1 MKRIILIS
9 LIVSFTS
16 FAFGQEIQFKT
27 GNTIRTIQHWNVE
40 KIKESFAEKETSL
53 TARTRFS
60 EETDY
65 YWIAFKDVINNV
77 LKAKLDFLGVEIIGY
92 AGTFP
97 EGRLYKINVNGRYKD
112 VFDILKQEE
121 TFINLIPV
129 WLEEKID
136 KNILENRNLT
146 YVDSV
151 LKTIKATI
159 YFYKPMEKEEIE
171 HLLGN
176 SVDTIIFDD
185 ANEKVVHIVSTR
197 NELLRIAKID
207 HVKRVSEYQ
216 KKLPLNSHARELTKV
231 NKLQEEFIT
240 ITHPPTTDWL
250 AGVPYTGDGIWI
262 CINEYIDAF
271 HLDFHEKLPGGG
283 TQVRKSHPNEKLD
296 SDLIW
301 AHEGHGTHVAGIAAG
316 NGWNSLL
323 ASLIPGGML
332 QWRGVAPKALLSSI
346 GEKGDV
352 NNHSFT
358 ESRSGYYDHYSSA
371 AETDESLSNHEG
383 TGPSDNN
390 ISIWSAANN
399 GVTSGPESGVQ
410 RGYYSML
417 VNSKNGI
424 KVGATKKD
432 KALKAEFSSMGPT
445 RDGRIGPDI
454 CAPGDG
460 FAEHESW
467 DIQIDY
473 IAIENNG
480 TTKHRWDFDSDH
492 PEWGTE
498 WRIDNLVQNNGILSF
513 STSHGGYFS
522 SNDLISPPFQ
532 SEDGDEL
539 VFYWKVIQTSSAYSI
554 ETMKCVIYWKRPD
567 DSYYKRN
574 YNIDN
579 NSYDYAT
586 VAFTFQRTGDWQ
598 ETRICL
604 NDPRWDITEGG
615 WVGGDEIQ
623 RLRLDFHSA
632 SPHMGIVSCYY
643 DDDDEK
649 CGTTNDY
656 VSWNGTSMSAP
667 HVTGIVALMLQKY
680 RDEVLVPLGRGL
692 NIHDNPFWNSTAKAI
707 LIHTATDL
715 VSTAG
720 EGFILDN
727 NPDFASQGFHQPEI
741 YGPGPDFATGY
752 GLVNAVKALEY
763 VDTDKFVEDTIDQ
776 YETKSYLFSVPP
788 GTKNFRVTLAW
799 DDPPY
804 VGDNSES
811 GAYNI
816 KLVNDI
822 DLYLTNVNSGEIIR
836 PWVLDHSMLNN
847 RTVAYDGLDPITPCD
862 ISDNPA
868 YKGIDN
874 RNNVEV
880 VDVEWPDVG
889 LWAIVVKGA
898 KIAQDQSGAPGI
910 NQDISLVL
918 DFPIFTTPPITA
930 TVQGSQTPEVKDPP
944 CAMVINEDFTI
955 TPGVF
960 DPGRTLPLGDG
971 INERT
976 SWSFDFA
983 EDPEFQFF
991 STSFPLASA
1000 LLTLELTPKSSP
1012 STDTFTIGGVS
1023 PIITP
1028 EIQMLSIGVP
1038 STIQI
1043 ELTNFYHNMA
1053 LPYILKALH
1062 GSIPAFYADD
1072 AIVSFAELT
1081 LTSFPGEKVNDRF
1094 PDLGPE
1100 DVDTDFDV
1108 TPCAENCVGT
1118 FTITAE
1124 FKNTSSDTLSDLF
1137 FEVVCLTGGNVLC
1150 NADGGIPWGNGADL
1164 TVPMDGVLKP
1174 WDTFVVEFKIGLAS
1188 FDPFA
1193 FEVDLFGKV
1202 QK

>member
-1 MKRIILIS
+1 MKRIVLIS
-9 LIVSFTS
+9 LLVSLTS

-27 GNTIRTIQHWNVE
+27 GNTIRTIQQWNVE
-40 KIKESFAEKETSL
+40 KVKESIAESESSMIASTQ
-53 TARTRFS
+53 FS

-65 YWIAFKDVINNV
+65 YWIAFKDVINNAI
-77 LKAKLDFLGVEIIGY
+77 KAKLDFLGVEIIGY

-97 EGRLYKINVNGRYKD
+97 EGRLYKINVNGRYQD
-112 VFDILKQEE
+112 VFDLLKQEE

-129 WLEEKID
+129 WVEEKID

-159 YFYKPMEKEEIE
+159 YFYKPMEKEKIE

-185 ANEKVVHIVSTR
+185 ADEKVVHIVSTR
-197 NELLRIAKID
+197 DELLRIAEID

-216 KKLPLNSHARELTKV
+216 EKLPLHSHARELTKV

-250 AGVPYTGDGIWI
+250 ADVPYTGDGIWI
-262 CINEYIDAF
+262 CINEGIDPS
-271 HLDFHEKLPGGG
+271 HLDFHEGLPGGG
-283 TQVRKSHPNEKLD
+283 TQLRKSHPDETWYSAD
-296 SDLIW
+296 
-301 AHEGHGTHVAGIAAG
+301 HGTHVAGVAAG
-316 NGWNSLL
+316 NGWNSHL

-332 QWRGVAPKALLSSI
+332 QWRGVAPKALLSST
-346 GEKGDV
+346 GEKGDI
-352 NNHSFT
+352 NNHSFI
-358 ESRSGYYDHYSSA
+358 ESSCGYYNYSPA
-371 AETDESLSNHEG
+371 DERLSNHEG
-383 TGPSDNN
+383 TGPIDNN
-390 ISIWSAANN
+390 IWIWSAANN
-399 GVTSGPESGVQ
+399 GVSAQHGVQ

-417 VNSKNGI
+417 VNSKNAI
-424 KVGATKKD
+424 KVGATNKD
-432 KALKAEFSSMGPT
+432 MALKAEWSSMGPT

-460 FAEHESW
+460 LGEHESW

-480 TTKHRWDFDSDH
+480 TTKHRWDFDSGH

-498 WRIDNLVQNNGILSF
+498 KWRIDNLVQNDGILSF

-532 SEDGDEL
+532 SEDDDEL

-567 DSYYKRN
+567 DSYYKR
-574 YNIDN
+574 D
-579 NSYDYAT
+579 DPYAT

-598 ETRICL
+598 ETRIPL
-604 NDPRWDITEGG
+604 DDPRWDITDGG
-615 WVGGDEIQ
+615 WVDGDDIEK
-623 RLRLDFHSA
+623 LRLDFQSA
-632 SPHMGIVSCYY
+632 SPHSMGLVSCYH
-643 DDDDEK
+643 
-649 CGTTNDY
+649 GTNDY
-656 VSWNGTSMSAP
+656 VSWNGTSMSGP
-667 HVTGIVALMLQKY
+667 HVAGICALMLQKY

-720 EGFILDN
+720 EGFILSN

-788 GTKNFRVTLAW
+788 GTKNFRITLAW

-822 DLYLTNVNSGEIIR
+822 DLCLINVNSGEIIR
-836 PWVLDHSMLNN
+836 PWVLDHRMLND
-847 RTVAYDGLDPITPCD
+847 RTVPDDGLDPITPCD

-880 VDVEWPDVG
+880 VDVVEWPDVG

-898 KIAQDQSGAPGI
+898 KIALDQSSAPGI

-918 DFPIFTTPPITA
+918 DFSIFTIPPITA
-930 TVQGSQTPEVKDPP
+930 TVQGSQTPEVKYPPFTGDP
-944 CAMVINEDFTI
+944 MVINGGFTI
-955 TPGVF
+955 TPDGF
-960 DPGRTLPLGDG
+960 DPGHTRPL
-971 INERT
+971 
-976 SWSFDFA
+976 
-983 EDPEFQFF
+983 
-991 STSFPLASA
+991 
-1000 LLTLELTPKSSP
+1000 
-1012 STDTFTIGGVS
+1012 
-1023 PIITP
+1023 
-1028 EIQMLSIGVP
+1028 
-1038 STIQI
+1038 
-1043 ELTNFYHNMA
+1043 
-1053 LPYILKALH
+1053 ILFL
-1062 GSIPAFYADD
+1062 
-1072 AIVSFAELT
+1072 
-1081 LTSFPGEKVNDRF
+1081 
-1094 PDLGPE
+1094 
-1100 DVDTDFDV
+1100 
-1108 TPCAENCVGT
+1108 
-1118 FTITAE
+1118 
-1124 FKNTSSDTLSDLF
+1124 
-1137 FEVVCLTGGNVLC
+1137 
-1150 NADGGIPWGNGADL
+1150 
-1164 TVPMDGVLKP
+1164 
-1174 WDTFVVEFKIGLAS
+1174 
-1188 FDPFA
+1188 
-1193 FEVDLFGKV
+1193 
-1202 QK
+1202 